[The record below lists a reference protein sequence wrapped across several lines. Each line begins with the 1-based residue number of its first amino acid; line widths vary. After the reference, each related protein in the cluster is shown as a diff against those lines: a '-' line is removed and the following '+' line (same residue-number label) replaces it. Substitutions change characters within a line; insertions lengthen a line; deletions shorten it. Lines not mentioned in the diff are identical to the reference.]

1 MKKRIYGLIMSA
13 LVISV
18 GLTSCLKDKKVDD
31 QEYGLINLNANK
43 IIEIPTNTAHEISL
57 TLLPEGLKDLTIG
70 EVRLAAENPA
80 SEDIVVSLTT
90 AKTSEI
96 IDPELPLF
104 PLDQI
109 TVPATVTIPKG
120 ERSAPLVVKVNT
132 TLLESAPQYLAISIT
147 SVDKQGY
154 IISGNYGL
162 AKVNLKVKN
171 RYEGQ
176 YVLTGTMEH
185 LPSPGAYVHIT
196 TVWDPDPYVV
206 QLQTKDGQSLQF
218 YDENLFTNGFT
229 YPIATAAG
237 GASGWGSFSPVF
249 KFDDAGNVI
258 EVTNYYGQPAASNT
272 RSAELDPTGV
282 NKYDPATK
290 SFKVSYWMNQPSVVT
305 TAPYHRC
312 HMVETYTFLE
322 DL

>member
-1 MKKRIYGLIMSA
+1 MKSKIYGLIISA
-13 LVISV
+13 LIISV
-18 GLTSCLKDKKVDD
+18 GFTSCLNDNAIDD

-43 IIEIPTNTAHEISL
+43 IIEIPTNATHEKSL
-57 TLLPEGLKDLTIG
+57 VLLPEGIKDFTIG

-80 SEDIVVSLTT
+80 SEDIIVSLTA
-90 AKTSEI
+90 AKSSEI
-96 IDPELPLF
+96 IGSELPLF
-104 PLDQI
+104 PLTGI
-109 TVPATVTIPKG
+109 TVPASVTILKG
-120 ERSAPLVVKVNT
+120 ERSVPLTVKINT
-132 TLLESAPQYLAISIT
+132 TLLQSNPQYLAISIT

-154 IISGNYGL
+154 IVSGNFDL
-162 AKVNLKVKN
+162 LKLNLKVKHK
-171 RYEGQ
+171 YEGQ

-258 EVTNYYGQPAASNT
+258 EVTNYYGQPASNT
-272 RSAELDPTGV
+272 RSAVIDPTGI

-290 SFKVSYWMNQPSVVT
+290 TIKVSYYMVQPSVVPT
-305 TAPYHRC
+305 PPSYRC
-312 HMVETYTFLE
+312 HMVETYTFLK